1 MKAAR
6 LHELG
11 GVPQIDEVAPPEG
24 PGVIRVAAVSLN
36 PIDISIANGRF
47 YGGSPPLPYVIGSEA
62 VATTEDGRRVWVRGR
77 QLLAEAIDPAD
88 PGVAW
93 VFDVPEG
100 VDDATALGCGIS
112 GLTAW
117 LAVTWRTE
125 VRTDDT
131 VLVLG
136 ASGTLGS
143 VAVQA
148 AKALGARR
156 VIGAARRTDLV
167 PAAADEVV
175 DLTADGELPAA
186 SLIVD
191 ALWGEPLERA
201 FAAAPVGVRIVH
213 LGQSAGP
220 AATILSAWVRGKDG
234 NDSRP
239 LALRHPCRRGRD
251 WLSRA
256 LRAGTRGPDHVR
268 HRDLPA
274 RPGRRGMGTPGL
286 GQPGREDRRRGELT
300 GSRRGPARPSEPGAS
315 PVASGAPRRRHR
327 PPRRARRDHRT

>member
-11 GVPQIDEVAPPEG
+11 GVPQIDEVDPPDG
-24 PGVIRVAAVSLN
+24 PDVVRVSAVALN

-47 YGGSPPLPYVIGSEA
+47 YGGTPPLPYVIGSEA
-62 VATTEDGRRVWVRGR
+62 VATTADGRRLWVRGR
-77 QLLAEAIDPAD
+77 QLLAEVVD
-88 PGVAW
+88 PGSAW
-93 VFDVPEG
+93 AFEIPEG

-125 VRTDDT
+125 VRGDDT

-148 AKALGARR
+148 AKTLGARR

-175 DLTADGELPAA
+175 DLTAEGELPAA

-191 ALWGEPLERA
+191 ALWGEPFARA
-201 FAAAPVGVRIVH
+201 FAAAPVGVRVVQ
-213 LGQSAGP
+213 LGQSAAP
-220 AATILSAWVRGKDG
+220 EATIQSGWVRGKTATILGHSLFDIPDAAAATG
-234 NDSRP
+234 YRELCAHAREGRIVLDTETFP
-239 LALRHPCRRGRD
+239 LERLGEA
-251 WLSRA
+251 W
-256 LRAGTRGPDHVR
+256 
-268 HRDLPA
+268 A
-274 RPGRRGMGTPGL
+274 R
-286 GQPGREDRRRGELT
+286 QAS
-300 GSRRGPARPSEPGAS
+300 GSPGAKIVVS
-315 PVASGAPRRRHR
+315 L
-327 PPRRARRDHRT
+327 